1 MPQLLFTPVQHT
13 VNVEEDEANI
23 FITSKHDGEPVLCI
37 KCNEFAAFIIN
48 QMHPEH
54 KPRTEIVAAVLEH
67 YPELTEEEAT
77 EEVNGVIEKLRA
89 ANSSAGEKAE

>member
-1 MPQLLFTPVQHT
+1 MPKLLFTPVQH
-13 VNVEEDEANI
+13 NVEIEGDEANI
-23 FITSKHDGEPVLCI
+23 FITSKHDGDGVVCI

-54 KPRTEIVAAVLEH
+54 KPRTEIITAVLER
-67 YPELTEEEAT
+67 YPEMTEEEAT

-89 ANSSAGEKAE
+89 ANSSAQN